1 MIGTQA
7 QQPTPGAK
15 PGPDVQASVE
25 GKSSTSTEPPLMAGA
40 NGSSSLGKKRKKDGL
55 KPIIT
60 TEGPSPT
67 G

>member
-15 PGPDVQASVE
+15 AGPDVQASVE
-25 GKSSTSTEPPLMAGA
+25 GQSSNSTEPPLMAGA
-40 NGSSSLGKKRKKDGL
+40 NGSSSLGKKRKKEGL